1 MPIPNTLQAVG
12 IALLIGLV
20 VGAGCAWRWTSVY
33 KDASWRAS
41 TAKLQ
46 VEAAAMLREA
56 QEKAMAAERAQSLMV
71 NHLEVQYAMSHEALA
86 ATTAE
91 NRALVARLG
100 GLRDP
105 GRGPSR
111 QRPVPDSPAAAHC
124 PAPDPA
130 PTELSTAATDFLLD
144 LTAAADE
151 AALYARTC
159 HAFVDAITTTAE

>member
-1 MPIPNTLQAVG
+1 MPIPNTLQAVC

-46 VEAAAMLREA
+46 VDAAAMLREA
-56 QEKAMAAERAQSLMV
+56 QEKAMATERAQSLMV
-71 NHLEVQYAMSHEALA
+71 NHLEVQYAKSHEALA

-111 QRPVPDSPAAAHC
+111 QRPVSAAAASASC

-130 PTELSTAATDFLLD
+130 PAELSAAATDFLLA
-144 LTAAADE
+144 LAASADE
-151 AALYARTC
+151 TALYATTC